1 MNYNEA
7 MEKLKRYGQEHVL
20 KYYAELPDEQRN
32 TLIEQIDRTDFTVIG
47 QAAETGKRGTIAP
60 IKAMT
65 IPEID
70 MGRER
75 FERIGMEAV
84 KAGKLG
90 AVLLAGG
97 MGTRLGSD
105 APKGMYDIG
114 ISKPVYIFQR
124 LIENLMKVVEK
135 AGNYIQLFVMT
146 SEKNHDATV
155 GFFKEHDYF
164 GYDKD
169 YIAFFKQDM
178 APAADFDGKVYMEAK
193 DSIATSP
200 NGNGG
205 WFLSMKKSG
214 LLELVEKRGIEWLN
228 VFAVDNVLQSI
239 ADPVF
244 AGAVL
249 EGGYSVG
256 SKVIRKVNPQEKV
269 GVMCTEDGR
278 PSIVEYI
285 ELTEDMLTQRD
296 ENGEYAYNFG
306 VILNYLFKVDK
317 LVNLLERKL
326 PYHKSA
332 KKIPYINEAGE
343 LVKPEEPNGYKY
355 EQFILD
361 MIQMLDSCL
370 PFEVVRGLMR
380 KRLRVLVVLV
390 NIAISMNFCIFEVK
404 GETNENVQKESEI
417 QIDKDYMREVIEEI
431 TFSPHPINSKEIDQV
446 KKCIV
451 SEFNKIGYDNIEYQ
465 KFEYNDEKNENAIRH
480 SSQIDIFL
488 APTSEDNTSDG
499 AGENVIIKKD
509 SNQNTQKKLIISAH
523 YDSSPTSLGANDN
536 GSGVAIVLEIAQIL
550 KNIDMPYNIEF
561 IMFSGE
567 EKYMLGSRWY
577 AGQLSEDEKDNIIG
591 VINVDTV
598 AEKSDLGY
606 WIMVNGDKRNSD
618 IDYESDDAMQ
628 KLAELNGNALSKL
641 FQVNDRFSV
650 VMAMNSDHYPF
661 SLLDIPSVTIVQNL
675 EEELKINDESDIK
688 ENLDYERMQEVVKC
702 ILRVAFELE

>member
-7 MEKLKRYGQEHVL
+7 MEKLKKYGQEHVL

-114 ISKPVYIFQR
+114 ISKSVYIFQR

-370 PFEVVRGLMR
+370 PFEVVRGKEFAPIKNKTGVDSVESARELLR
-380 KRLRVLVVLV
+380 K
-390 NIAISMNFCIFEVK
+390 N
-404 GETNENVQKESEI
+404 G
-417 QIDKDYMREVIEEI
+417 IE
-431 TFSPHPINSKEIDQV
+431 
-446 KKCIV
+446 
-451 SEFNKIGYDNIEYQ
+451 
-465 KFEYNDEKNENAIRH
+465 
-480 SSQIDIFL
+480 L
-488 APTSEDNTSDG
+488 
-499 AGENVIIKKD
+499 
-509 SNQNTQKKLIISAH
+509 
-523 YDSSPTSLGANDN
+523 
-536 GSGVAIVLEIAQIL
+536 
-550 KNIDMPYNIEF
+550 
-561 IMFSGE
+561 
-567 EKYMLGSRWY
+567 
-577 AGQLSEDEKDNIIG
+577 
-591 VINVDTV
+591 
-598 AEKSDLGY
+598 
-606 WIMVNGDKRNSD
+606 
-618 IDYESDDAMQ
+618 
-628 KLAELNGNALSKL
+628 
-641 FQVNDRFSV
+641 
-650 VMAMNSDHYPF
+650 
-661 SLLDIPSVTIVQNL
+661 
-675 EEELKINDESDIK
+675 
-688 ENLDYERMQEVVKC
+688 
-702 ILRVAFELE
+702 

>member
-7 MEKLKRYGQEHVL
+7 MEKLKEYGQEHVL

-306 VILNYLFKVDK
+306 VILNYLFRVDK

-370 PFEVVRGLMR
+370 PFEVVRGKEFAPIKNKTGVDSVESARELLR
-380 KRLRVLVVLV
+380 K
-390 NIAISMNFCIFEVK
+390 N
-404 GETNENVQKESEI
+404 G
-417 QIDKDYMREVIEEI
+417 IE
-431 TFSPHPINSKEIDQV
+431 
-446 KKCIV
+446 
-451 SEFNKIGYDNIEYQ
+451 
-465 KFEYNDEKNENAIRH
+465 
-480 SSQIDIFL
+480 L
-488 APTSEDNTSDG
+488 
-499 AGENVIIKKD
+499 
-509 SNQNTQKKLIISAH
+509 
-523 YDSSPTSLGANDN
+523 
-536 GSGVAIVLEIAQIL
+536 
-550 KNIDMPYNIEF
+550 
-561 IMFSGE
+561 
-567 EKYMLGSRWY
+567 
-577 AGQLSEDEKDNIIG
+577 
-591 VINVDTV
+591 
-598 AEKSDLGY
+598 
-606 WIMVNGDKRNSD
+606 
-618 IDYESDDAMQ
+618 
-628 KLAELNGNALSKL
+628 
-641 FQVNDRFSV
+641 
-650 VMAMNSDHYPF
+650 
-661 SLLDIPSVTIVQNL
+661 
-675 EEELKINDESDIK
+675 
-688 ENLDYERMQEVVKC
+688 
-702 ILRVAFELE
+702 

>member
-7 MEKLKRYGQEHVL
+7 MEKLKEYGQEHVL

-370 PFEVVRGLMR
+370 PFEV
-380 KRLRVLVVLV
+380 LREKEFAPIKNKTGVDSVESARELLR
-390 NIAISMNFCIFEVK
+390 
-404 GETNENVQKESEI
+404 ENG
-417 QIDKDYMREVIEEI
+417 IE
-431 TFSPHPINSKEIDQV
+431 
-446 KKCIV
+446 
-451 SEFNKIGYDNIEYQ
+451 
-465 KFEYNDEKNENAIRH
+465 
-480 SSQIDIFL
+480 L
-488 APTSEDNTSDG
+488 
-499 AGENVIIKKD
+499 
-509 SNQNTQKKLIISAH
+509 
-523 YDSSPTSLGANDN
+523 
-536 GSGVAIVLEIAQIL
+536 
-550 KNIDMPYNIEF
+550 
-561 IMFSGE
+561 
-567 EKYMLGSRWY
+567 
-577 AGQLSEDEKDNIIG
+577 
-591 VINVDTV
+591 
-598 AEKSDLGY
+598 
-606 WIMVNGDKRNSD
+606 
-618 IDYESDDAMQ
+618 
-628 KLAELNGNALSKL
+628 
-641 FQVNDRFSV
+641 
-650 VMAMNSDHYPF
+650 
-661 SLLDIPSVTIVQNL
+661 
-675 EEELKINDESDIK
+675 
-688 ENLDYERMQEVVKC
+688 
-702 ILRVAFELE
+702 

>member
-7 MEKLKRYGQEHVL
+7 MEKLEKYGQEHVL
-20 KYYAELPDEQRN
+20 KYYDELPDEQRN

-47 QAAETGKRGTIAP
+47 QAEETGKRGIIAP

-65 IPEID
+65 IPEIS

-370 PFEVVRGLMR
+370 PFEVVREKEFAPIKNKTGVDSVESARELLR
-380 KRLRVLVVLV
+380 K
-390 NIAISMNFCIFEVK
+390 N
-404 GETNENVQKESEI
+404 G
-417 QIDKDYMREVIEEI
+417 IE
-431 TFSPHPINSKEIDQV
+431 
-446 KKCIV
+446 
-451 SEFNKIGYDNIEYQ
+451 
-465 KFEYNDEKNENAIRH
+465 
-480 SSQIDIFL
+480 L
-488 APTSEDNTSDG
+488 
-499 AGENVIIKKD
+499 
-509 SNQNTQKKLIISAH
+509 
-523 YDSSPTSLGANDN
+523 
-536 GSGVAIVLEIAQIL
+536 
-550 KNIDMPYNIEF
+550 
-561 IMFSGE
+561 
-567 EKYMLGSRWY
+567 
-577 AGQLSEDEKDNIIG
+577 
-591 VINVDTV
+591 
-598 AEKSDLGY
+598 
-606 WIMVNGDKRNSD
+606 
-618 IDYESDDAMQ
+618 
-628 KLAELNGNALSKL
+628 
-641 FQVNDRFSV
+641 
-650 VMAMNSDHYPF
+650 
-661 SLLDIPSVTIVQNL
+661 
-675 EEELKINDESDIK
+675 
-688 ENLDYERMQEVVKC
+688 
-702 ILRVAFELE
+702 

>member
-7 MEKLKRYGQEHVL
+7 MEKLKKYGQEHVL

-70 MGRER
+70 IGRER

-155 GFFKEHDYF
+155 GFFNEHDYF

-370 PFEVVRGLMR
+370 PFEVVRGKEFAPIKNKTGVDSVESARELLR
-380 KRLRVLVVLV
+380 K
-390 NIAISMNFCIFEVK
+390 N
-404 GETNENVQKESEI
+404 G
-417 QIDKDYMREVIEEI
+417 IE
-431 TFSPHPINSKEIDQV
+431 
-446 KKCIV
+446 
-451 SEFNKIGYDNIEYQ
+451 
-465 KFEYNDEKNENAIRH
+465 
-480 SSQIDIFL
+480 L
-488 APTSEDNTSDG
+488 
-499 AGENVIIKKD
+499 
-509 SNQNTQKKLIISAH
+509 
-523 YDSSPTSLGANDN
+523 
-536 GSGVAIVLEIAQIL
+536 
-550 KNIDMPYNIEF
+550 
-561 IMFSGE
+561 
-567 EKYMLGSRWY
+567 
-577 AGQLSEDEKDNIIG
+577 
-591 VINVDTV
+591 
-598 AEKSDLGY
+598 
-606 WIMVNGDKRNSD
+606 
-618 IDYESDDAMQ
+618 
-628 KLAELNGNALSKL
+628 
-641 FQVNDRFSV
+641 
-650 VMAMNSDHYPF
+650 
-661 SLLDIPSVTIVQNL
+661 
-675 EEELKINDESDIK
+675 
-688 ENLDYERMQEVVKC
+688 
-702 ILRVAFELE
+702 

>member
-1 MNYNEA
+1 MNYNAA
-7 MEKLKRYGQEHVL
+7 MEKLKKYGQEHVL
-20 KYYAELPDEQRN
+20 KYYDELPDEQRN

-47 QAAETGKRGTIAP
+47 QAAETGKRGAIAP

-75 FERIGMEAV
+75 FEHIGMEAI

-370 PFEVVRGLMR
+370 PFEVVREKEFAPIKNKTGVDSVESARELLR
-380 KRLRVLVVLV
+380 K
-390 NIAISMNFCIFEVK
+390 N
-404 GETNENVQKESEI
+404 G
-417 QIDKDYMREVIEEI
+417 IE
-431 TFSPHPINSKEIDQV
+431 
-446 KKCIV
+446 
-451 SEFNKIGYDNIEYQ
+451 
-465 KFEYNDEKNENAIRH
+465 
-480 SSQIDIFL
+480 L
-488 APTSEDNTSDG
+488 
-499 AGENVIIKKD
+499 
-509 SNQNTQKKLIISAH
+509 
-523 YDSSPTSLGANDN
+523 
-536 GSGVAIVLEIAQIL
+536 
-550 KNIDMPYNIEF
+550 
-561 IMFSGE
+561 
-567 EKYMLGSRWY
+567 
-577 AGQLSEDEKDNIIG
+577 
-591 VINVDTV
+591 
-598 AEKSDLGY
+598 
-606 WIMVNGDKRNSD
+606 
-618 IDYESDDAMQ
+618 
-628 KLAELNGNALSKL
+628 
-641 FQVNDRFSV
+641 
-650 VMAMNSDHYPF
+650 
-661 SLLDIPSVTIVQNL
+661 
-675 EEELKINDESDIK
+675 
-688 ENLDYERMQEVVKC
+688 
-702 ILRVAFELE
+702 

>member
-1 MNYNEA
+1 MNYNAA
-7 MEKLKRYGQEHVL
+7 MEKLKKYGQEHVL
-20 KYYAELPDEQRN
+20 KYYDELPDEQRN
-32 TLIEQIDRTDFTVIG
+32 KLIEQIDRTDFTVIG
-47 QAAETGKRGTIAP
+47 QAAEMGKRGTIAP

-65 IPEID
+65 IPEIA

-75 FERIGMEAV
+75 FEHIGMEAI

-370 PFEVVRGLMR
+370 PFEVVREKEFAPIKNKTGVDSVESAREL
-380 KRLRVLVVLV
+380 LR
-390 NIAISMNFCIFEVK
+390 
-404 GETNENVQKESEI
+404 ENG
-417 QIDKDYMREVIEEI
+417 IE
-431 TFSPHPINSKEIDQV
+431 
-446 KKCIV
+446 
-451 SEFNKIGYDNIEYQ
+451 
-465 KFEYNDEKNENAIRH
+465 
-480 SSQIDIFL
+480 L
-488 APTSEDNTSDG
+488 
-499 AGENVIIKKD
+499 
-509 SNQNTQKKLIISAH
+509 
-523 YDSSPTSLGANDN
+523 
-536 GSGVAIVLEIAQIL
+536 
-550 KNIDMPYNIEF
+550 
-561 IMFSGE
+561 
-567 EKYMLGSRWY
+567 
-577 AGQLSEDEKDNIIG
+577 
-591 VINVDTV
+591 
-598 AEKSDLGY
+598 
-606 WIMVNGDKRNSD
+606 
-618 IDYESDDAMQ
+618 
-628 KLAELNGNALSKL
+628 
-641 FQVNDRFSV
+641 
-650 VMAMNSDHYPF
+650 
-661 SLLDIPSVTIVQNL
+661 
-675 EEELKINDESDIK
+675 
-688 ENLDYERMQEVVKC
+688 
-702 ILRVAFELE
+702 

>member
-1 MNYNEA
+1 MNYNAA
-7 MEKLKRYGQEHVL
+7 MEKLKKYGQEHVL
-20 KYYAELPDEQRN
+20 KYYDELPDEQRN

-47 QAAETGKRGTIAP
+47 QAAETGKRGAIAP

-75 FERIGMEAV
+75 FEHIGMEAI

-169 YIAFFKQDM
+169 YIVFFKQDM

-370 PFEVVRGLMR
+370 PFEVVRGKEFAPIKNKTGVDSVESAREL
-380 KRLRVLVVLV
+380 LR
-390 NIAISMNFCIFEVK
+390 
-404 GETNENVQKESEI
+404 ENG
-417 QIDKDYMREVIEEI
+417 IE
-431 TFSPHPINSKEIDQV
+431 
-446 KKCIV
+446 
-451 SEFNKIGYDNIEYQ
+451 
-465 KFEYNDEKNENAIRH
+465 
-480 SSQIDIFL
+480 L
-488 APTSEDNTSDG
+488 
-499 AGENVIIKKD
+499 
-509 SNQNTQKKLIISAH
+509 
-523 YDSSPTSLGANDN
+523 
-536 GSGVAIVLEIAQIL
+536 
-550 KNIDMPYNIEF
+550 
-561 IMFSGE
+561 
-567 EKYMLGSRWY
+567 
-577 AGQLSEDEKDNIIG
+577 
-591 VINVDTV
+591 
-598 AEKSDLGY
+598 
-606 WIMVNGDKRNSD
+606 
-618 IDYESDDAMQ
+618 
-628 KLAELNGNALSKL
+628 
-641 FQVNDRFSV
+641 
-650 VMAMNSDHYPF
+650 
-661 SLLDIPSVTIVQNL
+661 
-675 EEELKINDESDIK
+675 
-688 ENLDYERMQEVVKC
+688 
-702 ILRVAFELE
+702 

>member
-1 MNYNEA
+1 MNYNAA
-7 MEKLKRYGQEHVL
+7 MEKLKKYGQEHVL
-20 KYYAELPDEQRN
+20 KYYDELPDEQRN

-47 QAAETGKRGTIAP
+47 QAAEMGKRGTIAP

-65 IPEID
+65 IPEIA

-75 FERIGMEAV
+75 FEHIGMEAI

-285 ELTEDMLTQRD
+285 ELTEDMLTQKD

-361 MIQMLDSCL
+361 MIQLLDSCL
-370 PFEVVRGLMR
+370 PFEVVREKEFAPIKNKTGVDSVESARELLR
-380 KRLRVLVVLV
+380 K
-390 NIAISMNFCIFEVK
+390 N
-404 GETNENVQKESEI
+404 G
-417 QIDKDYMREVIEEI
+417 IE
-431 TFSPHPINSKEIDQV
+431 
-446 KKCIV
+446 
-451 SEFNKIGYDNIEYQ
+451 
-465 KFEYNDEKNENAIRH
+465 
-480 SSQIDIFL
+480 L
-488 APTSEDNTSDG
+488 
-499 AGENVIIKKD
+499 
-509 SNQNTQKKLIISAH
+509 
-523 YDSSPTSLGANDN
+523 
-536 GSGVAIVLEIAQIL
+536 
-550 KNIDMPYNIEF
+550 
-561 IMFSGE
+561 
-567 EKYMLGSRWY
+567 
-577 AGQLSEDEKDNIIG
+577 
-591 VINVDTV
+591 
-598 AEKSDLGY
+598 
-606 WIMVNGDKRNSD
+606 
-618 IDYESDDAMQ
+618 
-628 KLAELNGNALSKL
+628 
-641 FQVNDRFSV
+641 
-650 VMAMNSDHYPF
+650 
-661 SLLDIPSVTIVQNL
+661 
-675 EEELKINDESDIK
+675 
-688 ENLDYERMQEVVKC
+688 
-702 ILRVAFELE
+702 

>member
-1 MNYNEA
+1 MNYNAA
-7 MEKLKRYGQEHVL
+7 MEKLKKYGQEHVL
-20 KYYAELPDEQRN
+20 KYYDELLDEQRN

-317 LVNLLERKL
+317 LVKRKL

-370 PFEVVRGLMR
+370 PFEVVRGKEFAPIKNKTGVDSVESARELLR
-380 KRLRVLVVLV
+380 K
-390 NIAISMNFCIFEVK
+390 N
-404 GETNENVQKESEI
+404 G
-417 QIDKDYMREVIEEI
+417 IE
-431 TFSPHPINSKEIDQV
+431 
-446 KKCIV
+446 
-451 SEFNKIGYDNIEYQ
+451 
-465 KFEYNDEKNENAIRH
+465 
-480 SSQIDIFL
+480 L
-488 APTSEDNTSDG
+488 
-499 AGENVIIKKD
+499 
-509 SNQNTQKKLIISAH
+509 
-523 YDSSPTSLGANDN
+523 
-536 GSGVAIVLEIAQIL
+536 
-550 KNIDMPYNIEF
+550 
-561 IMFSGE
+561 
-567 EKYMLGSRWY
+567 
-577 AGQLSEDEKDNIIG
+577 
-591 VINVDTV
+591 
-598 AEKSDLGY
+598 
-606 WIMVNGDKRNSD
+606 
-618 IDYESDDAMQ
+618 
-628 KLAELNGNALSKL
+628 
-641 FQVNDRFSV
+641 
-650 VMAMNSDHYPF
+650 
-661 SLLDIPSVTIVQNL
+661 
-675 EEELKINDESDIK
+675 
-688 ENLDYERMQEVVKC
+688 
-702 ILRVAFELE
+702 

>member
-7 MEKLKRYGQEHVL
+7 MEKLKKYGQEHVL
-20 KYYAELPDEQRN
+20 KYYDELPDEQRN

-47 QAAETGKRGTIAP
+47 QAAETGKRGIIAP

-65 IPEID
+65 IPEIA

-214 LLELVEKRGIEWLN
+214 LLGLVEKRGIEWLN

-361 MIQMLDSCL
+361 MIQLLDNCL
-370 PFEVVRGLMR
+370 PFEVVREKEFAPIKNKTGVDSVESARELLR
-380 KRLRVLVVLV
+380 K
-390 NIAISMNFCIFEVK
+390 N
-404 GETNENVQKESEI
+404 G
-417 QIDKDYMREVIEEI
+417 IE
-431 TFSPHPINSKEIDQV
+431 
-446 KKCIV
+446 
-451 SEFNKIGYDNIEYQ
+451 
-465 KFEYNDEKNENAIRH
+465 
-480 SSQIDIFL
+480 L
-488 APTSEDNTSDG
+488 
-499 AGENVIIKKD
+499 
-509 SNQNTQKKLIISAH
+509 
-523 YDSSPTSLGANDN
+523 
-536 GSGVAIVLEIAQIL
+536 
-550 KNIDMPYNIEF
+550 
-561 IMFSGE
+561 
-567 EKYMLGSRWY
+567 
-577 AGQLSEDEKDNIIG
+577 
-591 VINVDTV
+591 
-598 AEKSDLGY
+598 
-606 WIMVNGDKRNSD
+606 
-618 IDYESDDAMQ
+618 
-628 KLAELNGNALSKL
+628 
-641 FQVNDRFSV
+641 
-650 VMAMNSDHYPF
+650 
-661 SLLDIPSVTIVQNL
+661 
-675 EEELKINDESDIK
+675 
-688 ENLDYERMQEVVKC
+688 
-702 ILRVAFELE
+702 

>member
-7 MEKLKRYGQEHVL
+7 MEKLKKYGQEHVL

-214 LLELVEKRGIEWLN
+214 FLELVEKRGIEWLN

-370 PFEVVRGLMR
+370 PFEVVRG
-380 KRLRVLVVLV
+380 
-390 NIAISMNFCIFEVK
+390 
-404 GETNENVQKESEI
+404 KEFAPIKNKTGVDSVESA
-417 QIDKDYMREVIEEI
+417 RELLKKNGIE
-431 TFSPHPINSKEIDQV
+431 
-446 KKCIV
+446 
-451 SEFNKIGYDNIEYQ
+451 
-465 KFEYNDEKNENAIRH
+465 
-480 SSQIDIFL
+480 L
-488 APTSEDNTSDG
+488 
-499 AGENVIIKKD
+499 
-509 SNQNTQKKLIISAH
+509 
-523 YDSSPTSLGANDN
+523 
-536 GSGVAIVLEIAQIL
+536 
-550 KNIDMPYNIEF
+550 
-561 IMFSGE
+561 
-567 EKYMLGSRWY
+567 
-577 AGQLSEDEKDNIIG
+577 
-591 VINVDTV
+591 
-598 AEKSDLGY
+598 
-606 WIMVNGDKRNSD
+606 
-618 IDYESDDAMQ
+618 
-628 KLAELNGNALSKL
+628 
-641 FQVNDRFSV
+641 
-650 VMAMNSDHYPF
+650 
-661 SLLDIPSVTIVQNL
+661 
-675 EEELKINDESDIK
+675 
-688 ENLDYERMQEVVKC
+688 
-702 ILRVAFELE
+702 

>member
-1 MNYNEA
+1 MNYNAA
-7 MEKLKRYGQEHVL
+7 MEKLKKYGQEHVL
-20 KYYAELPDEQRN
+20 KYYDELPDEQRN

-306 VILNYLFKVDK
+306 VILNYLFRVDK
-317 LVNLLERKL
+317 LVDLLERKL

-370 PFEVVRGLMR
+370 PFEVVRGKEFAPIKNKTGVDSVESARELLR
-380 KRLRVLVVLV
+380 K
-390 NIAISMNFCIFEVK
+390 N
-404 GETNENVQKESEI
+404 G
-417 QIDKDYMREVIEEI
+417 IE
-431 TFSPHPINSKEIDQV
+431 
-446 KKCIV
+446 
-451 SEFNKIGYDNIEYQ
+451 
-465 KFEYNDEKNENAIRH
+465 
-480 SSQIDIFL
+480 L
-488 APTSEDNTSDG
+488 
-499 AGENVIIKKD
+499 
-509 SNQNTQKKLIISAH
+509 
-523 YDSSPTSLGANDN
+523 
-536 GSGVAIVLEIAQIL
+536 
-550 KNIDMPYNIEF
+550 
-561 IMFSGE
+561 
-567 EKYMLGSRWY
+567 
-577 AGQLSEDEKDNIIG
+577 
-591 VINVDTV
+591 
-598 AEKSDLGY
+598 
-606 WIMVNGDKRNSD
+606 
-618 IDYESDDAMQ
+618 
-628 KLAELNGNALSKL
+628 
-641 FQVNDRFSV
+641 
-650 VMAMNSDHYPF
+650 
-661 SLLDIPSVTIVQNL
+661 
-675 EEELKINDESDIK
+675 
-688 ENLDYERMQEVVKC
+688 
-702 ILRVAFELE
+702 

>member
-1 MNYNEA
+1 MNYNAA
-7 MEKLKRYGQEHVL
+7 MEKLKKYGQEHVL

-47 QAAETGKRGTIAP
+47 QAAEMGKRGAIAP

-370 PFEVVRGLMR
+370 PFEVVRGKEFAPIKNKTGVDSVESARELLR
-380 KRLRVLVVLV
+380 K
-390 NIAISMNFCIFEVK
+390 N
-404 GETNENVQKESEI
+404 G
-417 QIDKDYMREVIEEI
+417 IE
-431 TFSPHPINSKEIDQV
+431 
-446 KKCIV
+446 
-451 SEFNKIGYDNIEYQ
+451 
-465 KFEYNDEKNENAIRH
+465 
-480 SSQIDIFL
+480 L
-488 APTSEDNTSDG
+488 
-499 AGENVIIKKD
+499 
-509 SNQNTQKKLIISAH
+509 
-523 YDSSPTSLGANDN
+523 
-536 GSGVAIVLEIAQIL
+536 
-550 KNIDMPYNIEF
+550 
-561 IMFSGE
+561 
-567 EKYMLGSRWY
+567 
-577 AGQLSEDEKDNIIG
+577 
-591 VINVDTV
+591 
-598 AEKSDLGY
+598 
-606 WIMVNGDKRNSD
+606 
-618 IDYESDDAMQ
+618 
-628 KLAELNGNALSKL
+628 
-641 FQVNDRFSV
+641 
-650 VMAMNSDHYPF
+650 
-661 SLLDIPSVTIVQNL
+661 
-675 EEELKINDESDIK
+675 
-688 ENLDYERMQEVVKC
+688 
-702 ILRVAFELE
+702 

>member
-7 MEKLKRYGQEHVL
+7 MEKLKKYGQEHVL
-20 KYYAELPDEQRN
+20 KYYDELPDEQRN

-47 QAAETGKRGTIAP
+47 QAAETGKRGIIAP

-361 MIQMLDSCL
+361 MIQLLDSCL
-370 PFEVVRGLMR
+370 PFEVVREKEFAPIKNKTGVDSVESARELLR
-380 KRLRVLVVLV
+380 K
-390 NIAISMNFCIFEVK
+390 N
-404 GETNENVQKESEI
+404 G
-417 QIDKDYMREVIEEI
+417 IE
-431 TFSPHPINSKEIDQV
+431 
-446 KKCIV
+446 
-451 SEFNKIGYDNIEYQ
+451 
-465 KFEYNDEKNENAIRH
+465 
-480 SSQIDIFL
+480 L
-488 APTSEDNTSDG
+488 
-499 AGENVIIKKD
+499 
-509 SNQNTQKKLIISAH
+509 
-523 YDSSPTSLGANDN
+523 
-536 GSGVAIVLEIAQIL
+536 
-550 KNIDMPYNIEF
+550 
-561 IMFSGE
+561 
-567 EKYMLGSRWY
+567 
-577 AGQLSEDEKDNIIG
+577 
-591 VINVDTV
+591 
-598 AEKSDLGY
+598 
-606 WIMVNGDKRNSD
+606 
-618 IDYESDDAMQ
+618 
-628 KLAELNGNALSKL
+628 
-641 FQVNDRFSV
+641 
-650 VMAMNSDHYPF
+650 
-661 SLLDIPSVTIVQNL
+661 
-675 EEELKINDESDIK
+675 
-688 ENLDYERMQEVVKC
+688 
-702 ILRVAFELE
+702 

>member
-1 MNYNEA
+1 
-7 MEKLKRYGQEHVL
+7 
-20 KYYAELPDEQRN
+20 
-32 TLIEQIDRTDFTVIG
+32 
-47 QAAETGKRGTIAP
+47 
-60 IKAMT
+60 
-65 IPEID
+65 
-70 MGRER
+70 
-75 FERIGMEAV
+75 
-84 KAGKLG
+84 
-90 AVLLAGG
+90 
-97 MGTRLGSD
+97 
-105 APKGMYDIG
+105 
-114 ISKPVYIFQR
+114 
-124 LIENLMKVVEK
+124 
-135 AGNYIQLFVMT
+135 MT

-343 LVKPEEPNGYKY
+343 LVKPEELNGYKY

-370 PFEVVRGLMR
+370 PFEVVREKEFAPIKNKTGVDSVESARELLR
-380 KRLRVLVVLV
+380 K
-390 NIAISMNFCIFEVK
+390 N
-404 GETNENVQKESEI
+404 G
-417 QIDKDYMREVIEEI
+417 IE
-431 TFSPHPINSKEIDQV
+431 
-446 KKCIV
+446 
-451 SEFNKIGYDNIEYQ
+451 
-465 KFEYNDEKNENAIRH
+465 
-480 SSQIDIFL
+480 L
-488 APTSEDNTSDG
+488 
-499 AGENVIIKKD
+499 
-509 SNQNTQKKLIISAH
+509 
-523 YDSSPTSLGANDN
+523 
-536 GSGVAIVLEIAQIL
+536 
-550 KNIDMPYNIEF
+550 
-561 IMFSGE
+561 
-567 EKYMLGSRWY
+567 
-577 AGQLSEDEKDNIIG
+577 
-591 VINVDTV
+591 
-598 AEKSDLGY
+598 
-606 WIMVNGDKRNSD
+606 
-618 IDYESDDAMQ
+618 
-628 KLAELNGNALSKL
+628 
-641 FQVNDRFSV
+641 
-650 VMAMNSDHYPF
+650 
-661 SLLDIPSVTIVQNL
+661 
-675 EEELKINDESDIK
+675 
-688 ENLDYERMQEVVKC
+688 
-702 ILRVAFELE
+702 

>member
-7 MEKLKRYGQEHVL
+7 MEKLKKYGQEHVL

-47 QAAETGKRGTIAP
+47 QAAETGKRGAIAP

-285 ELTEDMLTQRD
+285 ELTADMLTQRD

-326 PYHKSA
+326 SYHKSA

-343 LVKPEEPNGYKY
+343 LVKPEKPNGYKY

-361 MIQMLDSCL
+361 MIQLLDSCL
-370 PFEVVRGLMR
+370 PFEVVREKEFAPIKNKTGVDSVESARELLR
-380 KRLRVLVVLV
+380 K
-390 NIAISMNFCIFEVK
+390 N
-404 GETNENVQKESEI
+404 G
-417 QIDKDYMREVIEEI
+417 IE
-431 TFSPHPINSKEIDQV
+431 
-446 KKCIV
+446 
-451 SEFNKIGYDNIEYQ
+451 
-465 KFEYNDEKNENAIRH
+465 
-480 SSQIDIFL
+480 L
-488 APTSEDNTSDG
+488 
-499 AGENVIIKKD
+499 
-509 SNQNTQKKLIISAH
+509 
-523 YDSSPTSLGANDN
+523 
-536 GSGVAIVLEIAQIL
+536 
-550 KNIDMPYNIEF
+550 
-561 IMFSGE
+561 
-567 EKYMLGSRWY
+567 
-577 AGQLSEDEKDNIIG
+577 
-591 VINVDTV
+591 
-598 AEKSDLGY
+598 
-606 WIMVNGDKRNSD
+606 
-618 IDYESDDAMQ
+618 
-628 KLAELNGNALSKL
+628 
-641 FQVNDRFSV
+641 
-650 VMAMNSDHYPF
+650 
-661 SLLDIPSVTIVQNL
+661 
-675 EEELKINDESDIK
+675 
-688 ENLDYERMQEVVKC
+688 
-702 ILRVAFELE
+702 

>member
-370 PFEVVRGLMR
+370 PFEVVRGKEFAPIKNKTGVDSVESARELLR
-380 KRLRVLVVLV
+380 K
-390 NIAISMNFCIFEVK
+390 N
-404 GETNENVQKESEI
+404 G
-417 QIDKDYMREVIEEI
+417 IE
-431 TFSPHPINSKEIDQV
+431 
-446 KKCIV
+446 
-451 SEFNKIGYDNIEYQ
+451 
-465 KFEYNDEKNENAIRH
+465 
-480 SSQIDIFL
+480 L
-488 APTSEDNTSDG
+488 
-499 AGENVIIKKD
+499 
-509 SNQNTQKKLIISAH
+509 
-523 YDSSPTSLGANDN
+523 
-536 GSGVAIVLEIAQIL
+536 
-550 KNIDMPYNIEF
+550 
-561 IMFSGE
+561 
-567 EKYMLGSRWY
+567 
-577 AGQLSEDEKDNIIG
+577 
-591 VINVDTV
+591 
-598 AEKSDLGY
+598 
-606 WIMVNGDKRNSD
+606 
-618 IDYESDDAMQ
+618 
-628 KLAELNGNALSKL
+628 
-641 FQVNDRFSV
+641 
-650 VMAMNSDHYPF
+650 
-661 SLLDIPSVTIVQNL
+661 
-675 EEELKINDESDIK
+675 
-688 ENLDYERMQEVVKC
+688 
-702 ILRVAFELE
+702 

>member
-228 VFAVDNVLQSI
+228 GFAVDNVLLSI

-332 KKIPYINEAGE
+332 MKIPYINEAGE

-370 PFEVVRGLMR
+370 PFEVVRGKEFAPIKNKTGVDSVESARELLR
-380 KRLRVLVVLV
+380 K
-390 NIAISMNFCIFEVK
+390 NCI
-404 GETNENVQKESEI
+404 
-417 QIDKDYMREVIEEI
+417 
-431 TFSPHPINSKEIDQV
+431 
-446 KKCIV
+446 
-451 SEFNKIGYDNIEYQ
+451 
-465 KFEYNDEKNENAIRH
+465 
-480 SSQIDIFL
+480 
-488 APTSEDNTSDG
+488 
-499 AGENVIIKKD
+499 
-509 SNQNTQKKLIISAH
+509 
-523 YDSSPTSLGANDN
+523 
-536 GSGVAIVLEIAQIL
+536 
-550 KNIDMPYNIEF
+550 
-561 IMFSGE
+561 
-567 EKYMLGSRWY
+567 
-577 AGQLSEDEKDNIIG
+577 
-591 VINVDTV
+591 
-598 AEKSDLGY
+598 
-606 WIMVNGDKRNSD
+606 
-618 IDYESDDAMQ
+618 
-628 KLAELNGNALSKL
+628 EL
-641 FQVNDRFSV
+641 
-650 VMAMNSDHYPF
+650 
-661 SLLDIPSVTIVQNL
+661 
-675 EEELKINDESDIK
+675 
-688 ENLDYERMQEVVKC
+688 
-702 ILRVAFELE
+702 

>member
-7 MEKLKRYGQEHVL
+7 MEKLKKYGQEHVL

-332 KKIPYINEAGE
+332 KKILYINEAGE

-370 PFEVVRGLMR
+370 PFEVVRGKEFAPIKNKTGVDSVESARELLR
-380 KRLRVLVVLV
+380 K
-390 NIAISMNFCIFEVK
+390 N
-404 GETNENVQKESEI
+404 G
-417 QIDKDYMREVIEEI
+417 IE
-431 TFSPHPINSKEIDQV
+431 
-446 KKCIV
+446 
-451 SEFNKIGYDNIEYQ
+451 
-465 KFEYNDEKNENAIRH
+465 
-480 SSQIDIFL
+480 L
-488 APTSEDNTSDG
+488 
-499 AGENVIIKKD
+499 
-509 SNQNTQKKLIISAH
+509 
-523 YDSSPTSLGANDN
+523 
-536 GSGVAIVLEIAQIL
+536 
-550 KNIDMPYNIEF
+550 
-561 IMFSGE
+561 
-567 EKYMLGSRWY
+567 
-577 AGQLSEDEKDNIIG
+577 
-591 VINVDTV
+591 
-598 AEKSDLGY
+598 
-606 WIMVNGDKRNSD
+606 
-618 IDYESDDAMQ
+618 
-628 KLAELNGNALSKL
+628 
-641 FQVNDRFSV
+641 
-650 VMAMNSDHYPF
+650 
-661 SLLDIPSVTIVQNL
+661 
-675 EEELKINDESDIK
+675 
-688 ENLDYERMQEVVKC
+688 
-702 ILRVAFELE
+702 

>member
-7 MEKLKRYGQEHVL
+7 MEKLKKYGQEHVL

-306 VILNYLFKVDK
+306 GILNYLFKVDK

-370 PFEVVRGLMR
+370 PFEVVRGKEFAPIKNKTGVDSVESARELLR
-380 KRLRVLVVLV
+380 K
-390 NIAISMNFCIFEVK
+390 N
-404 GETNENVQKESEI
+404 G
-417 QIDKDYMREVIEEI
+417 IE
-431 TFSPHPINSKEIDQV
+431 
-446 KKCIV
+446 
-451 SEFNKIGYDNIEYQ
+451 
-465 KFEYNDEKNENAIRH
+465 
-480 SSQIDIFL
+480 L
-488 APTSEDNTSDG
+488 
-499 AGENVIIKKD
+499 
-509 SNQNTQKKLIISAH
+509 
-523 YDSSPTSLGANDN
+523 
-536 GSGVAIVLEIAQIL
+536 
-550 KNIDMPYNIEF
+550 
-561 IMFSGE
+561 
-567 EKYMLGSRWY
+567 
-577 AGQLSEDEKDNIIG
+577 
-591 VINVDTV
+591 
-598 AEKSDLGY
+598 
-606 WIMVNGDKRNSD
+606 
-618 IDYESDDAMQ
+618 
-628 KLAELNGNALSKL
+628 
-641 FQVNDRFSV
+641 
-650 VMAMNSDHYPF
+650 
-661 SLLDIPSVTIVQNL
+661 
-675 EEELKINDESDIK
+675 
-688 ENLDYERMQEVVKC
+688 
-702 ILRVAFELE
+702 

>member
-7 MEKLKRYGQEHVL
+7 MEKLKKYGQEHVL

-65 IPEID
+65 ILEID

-306 VILNYLFKVDK
+306 VILNYLFRVDK

-370 PFEVVRGLMR
+370 PFEVVRGKEFAPIKNKTGVDSVESARELLR
-380 KRLRVLVVLV
+380 K
-390 NIAISMNFCIFEVK
+390 N
-404 GETNENVQKESEI
+404 G
-417 QIDKDYMREVIEEI
+417 IE
-431 TFSPHPINSKEIDQV
+431 
-446 KKCIV
+446 
-451 SEFNKIGYDNIEYQ
+451 
-465 KFEYNDEKNENAIRH
+465 
-480 SSQIDIFL
+480 L
-488 APTSEDNTSDG
+488 
-499 AGENVIIKKD
+499 
-509 SNQNTQKKLIISAH
+509 
-523 YDSSPTSLGANDN
+523 
-536 GSGVAIVLEIAQIL
+536 
-550 KNIDMPYNIEF
+550 
-561 IMFSGE
+561 
-567 EKYMLGSRWY
+567 
-577 AGQLSEDEKDNIIG
+577 
-591 VINVDTV
+591 
-598 AEKSDLGY
+598 
-606 WIMVNGDKRNSD
+606 
-618 IDYESDDAMQ
+618 
-628 KLAELNGNALSKL
+628 
-641 FQVNDRFSV
+641 
-650 VMAMNSDHYPF
+650 
-661 SLLDIPSVTIVQNL
+661 
-675 EEELKINDESDIK
+675 
-688 ENLDYERMQEVVKC
+688 
-702 ILRVAFELE
+702 

>member
-1 MNYNEA
+1 MNYNAA
-7 MEKLKRYGQEHVL
+7 MEKLKKYGQEHVL

-47 QAAETGKRGTIAP
+47 QAAEMGKRGTIAP

-370 PFEVVRGLMR
+370 PFEVVREKEFAPIKNKTGVDSVESARELLR
-380 KRLRVLVVLV
+380 K
-390 NIAISMNFCIFEVK
+390 N
-404 GETNENVQKESEI
+404 G
-417 QIDKDYMREVIEEI
+417 IE
-431 TFSPHPINSKEIDQV
+431 
-446 KKCIV
+446 
-451 SEFNKIGYDNIEYQ
+451 
-465 KFEYNDEKNENAIRH
+465 
-480 SSQIDIFL
+480 L
-488 APTSEDNTSDG
+488 
-499 AGENVIIKKD
+499 
-509 SNQNTQKKLIISAH
+509 
-523 YDSSPTSLGANDN
+523 
-536 GSGVAIVLEIAQIL
+536 
-550 KNIDMPYNIEF
+550 
-561 IMFSGE
+561 
-567 EKYMLGSRWY
+567 
-577 AGQLSEDEKDNIIG
+577 
-591 VINVDTV
+591 
-598 AEKSDLGY
+598 
-606 WIMVNGDKRNSD
+606 
-618 IDYESDDAMQ
+618 
-628 KLAELNGNALSKL
+628 
-641 FQVNDRFSV
+641 
-650 VMAMNSDHYPF
+650 
-661 SLLDIPSVTIVQNL
+661 
-675 EEELKINDESDIK
+675 
-688 ENLDYERMQEVVKC
+688 
-702 ILRVAFELE
+702 

>member
-7 MEKLKRYGQEHVL
+7 MEKLKKYGQEHVL

-256 SKVIRKVNPQEKV
+256 SKVIRKVNPHEKV

-370 PFEVVRGLMR
+370 PFEVVRGKEFAPIKNKTGVDSVESARELLR
-380 KRLRVLVVLV
+380 K
-390 NIAISMNFCIFEVK
+390 N
-404 GETNENVQKESEI
+404 G
-417 QIDKDYMREVIEEI
+417 IE
-431 TFSPHPINSKEIDQV
+431 
-446 KKCIV
+446 
-451 SEFNKIGYDNIEYQ
+451 
-465 KFEYNDEKNENAIRH
+465 
-480 SSQIDIFL
+480 L
-488 APTSEDNTSDG
+488 
-499 AGENVIIKKD
+499 
-509 SNQNTQKKLIISAH
+509 
-523 YDSSPTSLGANDN
+523 
-536 GSGVAIVLEIAQIL
+536 
-550 KNIDMPYNIEF
+550 
-561 IMFSGE
+561 
-567 EKYMLGSRWY
+567 
-577 AGQLSEDEKDNIIG
+577 
-591 VINVDTV
+591 
-598 AEKSDLGY
+598 
-606 WIMVNGDKRNSD
+606 
-618 IDYESDDAMQ
+618 
-628 KLAELNGNALSKL
+628 
-641 FQVNDRFSV
+641 
-650 VMAMNSDHYPF
+650 
-661 SLLDIPSVTIVQNL
+661 
-675 EEELKINDESDIK
+675 
-688 ENLDYERMQEVVKC
+688 
-702 ILRVAFELE
+702 

>member
-7 MEKLKRYGQEHVL
+7 MEKLKKYGQEHVL

-306 VILNYLFKVDK
+306 VILNYLFRVDK

-332 KKIPYINEAGE
+332 KKIPYINETGE

-370 PFEVVRGLMR
+370 PFEVVRGKEFAPIKNKTGVDSVESARELLR
-380 KRLRVLVVLV
+380 K
-390 NIAISMNFCIFEVK
+390 N
-404 GETNENVQKESEI
+404 G
-417 QIDKDYMREVIEEI
+417 IE
-431 TFSPHPINSKEIDQV
+431 
-446 KKCIV
+446 
-451 SEFNKIGYDNIEYQ
+451 
-465 KFEYNDEKNENAIRH
+465 
-480 SSQIDIFL
+480 L
-488 APTSEDNTSDG
+488 
-499 AGENVIIKKD
+499 
-509 SNQNTQKKLIISAH
+509 
-523 YDSSPTSLGANDN
+523 
-536 GSGVAIVLEIAQIL
+536 
-550 KNIDMPYNIEF
+550 
-561 IMFSGE
+561 
-567 EKYMLGSRWY
+567 
-577 AGQLSEDEKDNIIG
+577 
-591 VINVDTV
+591 
-598 AEKSDLGY
+598 
-606 WIMVNGDKRNSD
+606 
-618 IDYESDDAMQ
+618 
-628 KLAELNGNALSKL
+628 
-641 FQVNDRFSV
+641 
-650 VMAMNSDHYPF
+650 
-661 SLLDIPSVTIVQNL
+661 
-675 EEELKINDESDIK
+675 
-688 ENLDYERMQEVVKC
+688 
-702 ILRVAFELE
+702 

>member
-1 MNYNEA
+1 MNYNAA
-7 MEKLKRYGQEHVL
+7 MEKLKKYGQEHVL
-20 KYYAELPDEQRN
+20 KYYDELPDEQRN

-47 QAAETGKRGTIAP
+47 QAAETGKRGAIAP

-75 FERIGMEAV
+75 FEHIGMEAI

-370 PFEVVRGLMR
+370 PFEVVRGKEFAPIKNKTGVDSVESARELLR
-380 KRLRVLVVLV
+380 K
-390 NIAISMNFCIFEVK
+390 N
-404 GETNENVQKESEI
+404 G
-417 QIDKDYMREVIEEI
+417 IE
-431 TFSPHPINSKEIDQV
+431 
-446 KKCIV
+446 
-451 SEFNKIGYDNIEYQ
+451 
-465 KFEYNDEKNENAIRH
+465 
-480 SSQIDIFL
+480 L
-488 APTSEDNTSDG
+488 
-499 AGENVIIKKD
+499 
-509 SNQNTQKKLIISAH
+509 
-523 YDSSPTSLGANDN
+523 
-536 GSGVAIVLEIAQIL
+536 
-550 KNIDMPYNIEF
+550 
-561 IMFSGE
+561 
-567 EKYMLGSRWY
+567 
-577 AGQLSEDEKDNIIG
+577 
-591 VINVDTV
+591 
-598 AEKSDLGY
+598 
-606 WIMVNGDKRNSD
+606 
-618 IDYESDDAMQ
+618 
-628 KLAELNGNALSKL
+628 
-641 FQVNDRFSV
+641 
-650 VMAMNSDHYPF
+650 
-661 SLLDIPSVTIVQNL
+661 
-675 EEELKINDESDIK
+675 
-688 ENLDYERMQEVVKC
+688 
-702 ILRVAFELE
+702 

>member
-1 MNYNEA
+1 MNYEEA
-7 MEKLKRYGQEHVL
+7 KKKVQQYGQEHVL
-20 KYYAELPDEQRN
+20 KYYAKLPDEQRN

-370 PFEVVRGLMR
+370 PFEVVRGKEFAPIKNKTGVDSVESARELLR
-380 KRLRVLVVLV
+380 K
-390 NIAISMNFCIFEVK
+390 N
-404 GETNENVQKESEI
+404 G
-417 QIDKDYMREVIEEI
+417 IE
-431 TFSPHPINSKEIDQV
+431 
-446 KKCIV
+446 
-451 SEFNKIGYDNIEYQ
+451 
-465 KFEYNDEKNENAIRH
+465 
-480 SSQIDIFL
+480 L
-488 APTSEDNTSDG
+488 
-499 AGENVIIKKD
+499 
-509 SNQNTQKKLIISAH
+509 
-523 YDSSPTSLGANDN
+523 
-536 GSGVAIVLEIAQIL
+536 
-550 KNIDMPYNIEF
+550 
-561 IMFSGE
+561 
-567 EKYMLGSRWY
+567 
-577 AGQLSEDEKDNIIG
+577 
-591 VINVDTV
+591 
-598 AEKSDLGY
+598 
-606 WIMVNGDKRNSD
+606 
-618 IDYESDDAMQ
+618 
-628 KLAELNGNALSKL
+628 
-641 FQVNDRFSV
+641 
-650 VMAMNSDHYPF
+650 
-661 SLLDIPSVTIVQNL
+661 
-675 EEELKINDESDIK
+675 
-688 ENLDYERMQEVVKC
+688 
-702 ILRVAFELE
+702 

>member
-1 MNYNEA
+1 MNYNAA
-7 MEKLKRYGQEHVL
+7 MEKLKKYGQEHVL
-20 KYYAELPDEQRN
+20 KYYDELPDEQRN

-343 LVKPEEPNGYKY
+343 LVKPEELNGYKY

-370 PFEVVRGLMR
+370 PFEVVRGKEFAPIKNKTGVDSVESARELLR
-380 KRLRVLVVLV
+380 K
-390 NIAISMNFCIFEVK
+390 N
-404 GETNENVQKESEI
+404 G
-417 QIDKDYMREVIEEI
+417 IE
-431 TFSPHPINSKEIDQV
+431 
-446 KKCIV
+446 
-451 SEFNKIGYDNIEYQ
+451 
-465 KFEYNDEKNENAIRH
+465 
-480 SSQIDIFL
+480 L
-488 APTSEDNTSDG
+488 
-499 AGENVIIKKD
+499 
-509 SNQNTQKKLIISAH
+509 
-523 YDSSPTSLGANDN
+523 
-536 GSGVAIVLEIAQIL
+536 
-550 KNIDMPYNIEF
+550 
-561 IMFSGE
+561 
-567 EKYMLGSRWY
+567 
-577 AGQLSEDEKDNIIG
+577 
-591 VINVDTV
+591 
-598 AEKSDLGY
+598 
-606 WIMVNGDKRNSD
+606 
-618 IDYESDDAMQ
+618 
-628 KLAELNGNALSKL
+628 
-641 FQVNDRFSV
+641 
-650 VMAMNSDHYPF
+650 
-661 SLLDIPSVTIVQNL
+661 
-675 EEELKINDESDIK
+675 
-688 ENLDYERMQEVVKC
+688 
-702 ILRVAFELE
+702 

>member
-7 MEKLKRYGQEHVL
+7 MEKLKKYGQEHVL

-361 MIQMLDSCL
+361 MIQLLDNCL
-370 PFEVVRGLMR
+370 PFEVVREKEFAPIKNKTGVDSVESARELLR
-380 KRLRVLVVLV
+380 K
-390 NIAISMNFCIFEVK
+390 N
-404 GETNENVQKESEI
+404 G
-417 QIDKDYMREVIEEI
+417 IE
-431 TFSPHPINSKEIDQV
+431 
-446 KKCIV
+446 
-451 SEFNKIGYDNIEYQ
+451 
-465 KFEYNDEKNENAIRH
+465 
-480 SSQIDIFL
+480 L
-488 APTSEDNTSDG
+488 
-499 AGENVIIKKD
+499 
-509 SNQNTQKKLIISAH
+509 
-523 YDSSPTSLGANDN
+523 
-536 GSGVAIVLEIAQIL
+536 
-550 KNIDMPYNIEF
+550 
-561 IMFSGE
+561 
-567 EKYMLGSRWY
+567 
-577 AGQLSEDEKDNIIG
+577 
-591 VINVDTV
+591 
-598 AEKSDLGY
+598 
-606 WIMVNGDKRNSD
+606 
-618 IDYESDDAMQ
+618 
-628 KLAELNGNALSKL
+628 
-641 FQVNDRFSV
+641 
-650 VMAMNSDHYPF
+650 
-661 SLLDIPSVTIVQNL
+661 
-675 EEELKINDESDIK
+675 
-688 ENLDYERMQEVVKC
+688 
-702 ILRVAFELE
+702 

>member
-70 MGRER
+70 MVRER

-370 PFEVVRGLMR
+370 PFEVVRGKEFAPIKNKTGVDSVESARELLR
-380 KRLRVLVVLV
+380 K
-390 NIAISMNFCIFEVK
+390 N
-404 GETNENVQKESEI
+404 G
-417 QIDKDYMREVIEEI
+417 IE
-431 TFSPHPINSKEIDQV
+431 
-446 KKCIV
+446 
-451 SEFNKIGYDNIEYQ
+451 
-465 KFEYNDEKNENAIRH
+465 
-480 SSQIDIFL
+480 L
-488 APTSEDNTSDG
+488 
-499 AGENVIIKKD
+499 
-509 SNQNTQKKLIISAH
+509 
-523 YDSSPTSLGANDN
+523 
-536 GSGVAIVLEIAQIL
+536 
-550 KNIDMPYNIEF
+550 
-561 IMFSGE
+561 
-567 EKYMLGSRWY
+567 
-577 AGQLSEDEKDNIIG
+577 
-591 VINVDTV
+591 
-598 AEKSDLGY
+598 
-606 WIMVNGDKRNSD
+606 
-618 IDYESDDAMQ
+618 
-628 KLAELNGNALSKL
+628 
-641 FQVNDRFSV
+641 
-650 VMAMNSDHYPF
+650 
-661 SLLDIPSVTIVQNL
+661 
-675 EEELKINDESDIK
+675 
-688 ENLDYERMQEVVKC
+688 
-702 ILRVAFELE
+702 

>member
-135 AGNYIQLFVMT
+135 AGTYIQLFVMT

-370 PFEVVRGLMR
+370 PFEVVRGKEFAPIKNKTGVDSVESARELLR
-380 KRLRVLVVLV
+380 K
-390 NIAISMNFCIFEVK
+390 N
-404 GETNENVQKESEI
+404 G
-417 QIDKDYMREVIEEI
+417 IE
-431 TFSPHPINSKEIDQV
+431 
-446 KKCIV
+446 
-451 SEFNKIGYDNIEYQ
+451 
-465 KFEYNDEKNENAIRH
+465 
-480 SSQIDIFL
+480 L
-488 APTSEDNTSDG
+488 
-499 AGENVIIKKD
+499 
-509 SNQNTQKKLIISAH
+509 
-523 YDSSPTSLGANDN
+523 
-536 GSGVAIVLEIAQIL
+536 
-550 KNIDMPYNIEF
+550 
-561 IMFSGE
+561 
-567 EKYMLGSRWY
+567 
-577 AGQLSEDEKDNIIG
+577 
-591 VINVDTV
+591 
-598 AEKSDLGY
+598 
-606 WIMVNGDKRNSD
+606 
-618 IDYESDDAMQ
+618 
-628 KLAELNGNALSKL
+628 
-641 FQVNDRFSV
+641 
-650 VMAMNSDHYPF
+650 
-661 SLLDIPSVTIVQNL
+661 
-675 EEELKINDESDIK
+675 
-688 ENLDYERMQEVVKC
+688 
-702 ILRVAFELE
+702 